1 MPRLVSGLAFALA
14 LSVVLAPSAAAARQP
29 AQASLTESDI
39 QRLKTAVADARVDV
53 DRAKLRDAQLA
64 ASLSRQLSD
73 LSDEVTYLSVK
84 LRKDSQ
90 VPRAEYLELRDR
102 IDDLRA
108 KAQGDRDRARREPA
122 SARSAGNEIVVGTEL
137 DVRLLDPLSSARNQ
151 VEDRFRATTV
161 LDLQVDDRVV
171 IPAGSEMRGVVSAV
185 DKAGRLDR
193 KGSLQLAFDQI
204 TIDGRQYAL
213 RGTVTQAFEGEGLK
227 GEAGKLGTGAAAG
240 GIIGGILGGLKG
252 AIAGILIGGGG
263 VAAATPGTDAHLE
276 QGTILRVRLDQP
288 PQIER

>member
-1 MPRLVSGLAFALA
+1 MSRLVSGLAFALA
-14 LSVVLAPSAAAARQP
+14 LSVVFAPSAAARQSS
-29 AQASLTESDI
+29 QASLTDTDV

-64 ASLSRQLSD
+64 ASLSRQLND
-73 LSDEVTYLSVK
+73 LSDEVIYLSVK

-108 KAQGDRDRARREPA
+108 KAQGDRDRPRREPA
-122 SARSAGNEIVVGTEL
+122 SARADNEIVVGTEL

-151 VEDRFRATTV
+151 VEDRFRAITV